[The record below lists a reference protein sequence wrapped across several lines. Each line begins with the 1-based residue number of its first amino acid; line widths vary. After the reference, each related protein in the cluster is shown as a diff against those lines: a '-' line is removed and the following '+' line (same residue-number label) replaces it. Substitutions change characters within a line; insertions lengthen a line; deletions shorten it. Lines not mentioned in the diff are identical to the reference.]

1 MPCPIAQGVSA
12 SMPKAEDGGGIV
24 IMMPDAVVFHT
35 TSREDDALTTAF
47 HPIVVTKSKNKLK
60 FDSHMI
66 FFGLAEVWGVVFART
81 IGLPSPSAPCSGCS
95 LTLHTH
101 TACFALAAR
110 LHWHAAAY

>member
-1 MPCPIAQGVSA
+1 
-12 SMPKAEDGGGIV
+12 MPKAEDGGGIV

-66 FFGLAEVWGVVFART
+66 FFGLAQVEPCVG
-81 IGLPSPSAPCSGCS
+81 SADRRRRGAVKWVAHQSIV
-95 LTLHTH
+95 
-101 TACFALAAR
+101 A
-110 LHWHAAAY
+110 